1 MTMRAFAAG
10 VVALLALAAG
20 ANLGAAPVAS
30 PIGRW
35 VTEGGWSHVEI
46 YQCGP
51 HLCGRIVWLKEPR
64 EKDGSIKVDGKN
76 PDPKKRAQ
84 TIRGLTILWNFAP
97 TSDPGEWDGGRVY
110 NPLDGDVYRAKL
122 RMRPDGKL
130 EMRGYVV
137 LPLFGGSQYWERVK

>member
-1 MTMRAFAAG
+1 MSRFLAIAFAFAAAMA
-10 VVALLALAAG
+10 VTSSAG
-20 ANLGAAPVAS
+20 ADRAT

-35 VTEGGWSHVEI
+35 MTEGGWSHVEI
-46 YQCGP
+46 YSCGP

-84 TIRGLTILWNFAP
+84 TIQGLTILWNFAP
-97 TSDPGEWDGGRVY
+97 TSDPGEWEGGRVY

-122 RMRPDGKL
+122 RLRADGKL

-137 LPLFGGSQYWERVK
+137 LPLLGGSQYWERVN

>member
-1 MTMRAFAAG
+1 VLSLFAASESG
-10 VVALLALAAG
+10 GAG
-20 ANLGAAPVAS
+20 RAS

-35 VTEGGWSHVEI
+35 LTEDGWSHVEI
-46 YQCGP
+46 FQCGA

-84 TIRGLTILWNFAP
+84 TIQGLTFMWNFSP
-97 TSDPGEWDGGRVY
+97 TSEPGEWDGGRVY

-122 RMRPDGKL
+122 KLRPDGKL

-137 LPLFGGSQYWERVK
+137 LPLLGGSQYWERVQ